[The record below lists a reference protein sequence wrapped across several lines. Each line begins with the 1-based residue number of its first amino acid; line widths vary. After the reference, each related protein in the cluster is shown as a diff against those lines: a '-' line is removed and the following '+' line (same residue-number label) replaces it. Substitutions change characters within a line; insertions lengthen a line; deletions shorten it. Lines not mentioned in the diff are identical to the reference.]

1 MAETVLFY
9 IFALGTLFA
18 ASQVVLR
25 RNPVH
30 GALSL
35 VASFFFLAGIYVLLG
50 AHLIAILQVMVYAGA
65 VMVLFVFV
73 IMLLNL
79 KDEELGKPVRTA
91 WKAIGL
97 VSVIGSVAVIA
108 WQALGQA
115 YADVLKPGASVA
127 LTDMARHAHVNEVE
141 FGSVKA
147 VAHAVY
153 MNSVL
158 PFELTS
164 LLLLVAVVG
173 AVVVAKG
180 KI

>member
-1 MAETVLFY
+1 MAETILFY
-9 IFALGTLFA
+9 VFALGIVLTGA
-18 ASQVVLR
+18 QVIFQ

-30 GALSL
+30 SAMSL
-35 VASFFFLAGIYVLLG
+35 VACFFFLAGIYVLLA

-79 KDEELGKPVRTA
+79 RDEELGQQKLTA
-91 WKAIGL
+91 WKGIGL
-97 VSVIGSVAVIA
+97 AAVLTSVGAIA
-108 WQALGQA
+108 ARTLSPLYHSGRI
-115 YADVLKPGASVA
+115 
-127 LTDMARHAHVNEVE
+127 TDWAGKLIEGNE

-147 VAHAVY
+147 VGRAIY
-153 MNSVL
+153 LNSVL
-158 PFELTS
+158 PFEVTS

>member
-9 IFALGTLFA
+9 IFALGIVFTGA
-18 ASQVVLR
+18 QVIFQ

-30 GALSL
+30 SAMSL
-35 VASFFFLAGIYVLLG
+35 VACFFFLAGVYILLA

-79 KDEELGKPVRTA
+79 KDEELGQQKLTA
-91 WKAIGL
+91 WKGIGL
-97 VSVIGSVAVIA
+97 AAVVAFVGAIA
-108 WQALGQA
+108 WRALSPLYSGR
-115 YADVLKPGASVA
+115 V
-127 LTDMARHAHVNEVE
+127 TDLAGKLVDGYQ
-141 FGSVKA
+141 FGSLKA
-147 VAHAVY
+147 VGRAIYVH
-153 MNSVL
+153 SVL

>member
-1 MAETVLFY
+1 MEAWLFY
-9 IFALGTLFA
+9 LFAIGTLA
-18 ASQVVLR
+18 GGAQVVLR
-25 RNPVH
+25 RNPIY

-35 VASFFFLAGIYVLLG
+35 VACFFFLAGIYVLLG

-79 KDEELGKPVRTA
+79 KEEELGRERVTVWKGLGLAAVLVATA
-91 WKAIGL
+91 I
-97 VSVIGSVAVIA
+97 IA
-108 WQALGQA
+108 WRALGPA
-115 YADVLKPGASVA
+115 YPGVPQHDNAMHVPGFGTVKEVGHVLYVG
-127 LTDMARHAHVNEVE
+127 
-141 FGSVKA
+141 
-147 VAHAVY
+147 
-153 MNSVL
+153 SVL

-164 LLLLVAVVG
+164 LLLLVAVVA

>member
-1 MAETVLFY
+1 MTEAILFY
-9 IFALGTLFA
+9 CFAFGTLFA
-18 ASQVVLR
+18 GAQVILR
-25 RNPVH
+25 RNPIY

-35 VASFFFLAGIYVLLG
+35 VGCFFFLAGIYVLLA

-79 KDEELGKPVRTA
+79 KEEELGRERMTV
-91 WKAIGL
+91 WKGIGL
-97 VSVIGSVAVIA
+97 VAVLVATAVIT
-108 WQALGQA
+108 WKALAPA
-115 YADVLKPGASVA
+115 YPGAPVYDNARRLADFGTLKSVGHA
-127 LTDMARHAHVNEVE
+127 LYV
-141 FGSVKA
+141 G
-147 VAHAVY
+147 
-153 MNSVL
+153 SVL

-164 LLLLVAVVG
+164 LLLLVAVVA